1 MEDYFKTII
10 EYININIVNNIIKY
24 RDQIT
29 IRRSRFFFS
38 LDCRNDRSAT
48 EVRLCLQQTKAFRV
62 YIYIYIFFN
71 FFSLKSSLC
80 GQEVVHININGFT
93 CSASSRRDSFFI

>member
-29 IRRSRFFFS
+29 IRRSRFF
-38 LDCRNDRSAT
+38 LDCRNDQSAT
-48 EVRLCLQQTKAFRV
+48 EVRLCLQ
-62 YIYIYIFFN
+62 
-71 FFSLKSSLC
+71 
-80 GQEVVHININGFT
+80 
-93 CSASSRRDSFFI
+93 

>member
-29 IRRSRFFFS
+29 IRRSRFFRLQKRS
-38 LDCRNDRSAT
+38 IGDRSSPVFT
-48 EVRLCLQQTKAFRV
+48 VDESFS
-62 YIYIYIFFN
+62 YIYIYLFLIFF
-71 FFSLKSSLC
+71 LKKLFVRSR
-80 GQEVVHININGFT
+80 NGSHKYKRLYLLSVF
-93 CSASSRRDSFFI
+93 